1 MRIYLQTPPSND
13 APPRYYHLFLQQ
25 DLLEG
30 WTLVKEYGYQGSAGR
45 LSKVHFTQREA
56 ALNALLKARDEQ
68 IKRGY
73 HVVFV
78 KGEEAP
84 V

>member
-1 MRIYLQTPPSND
+1 MRIYLQTPPGHD
-13 APPRYYHLFLQQ
+13 GAPRYYHLFLQQ

-30 WTLVKEYGYQGSAGR
+30 WTLVKEYGAQGSAGR
-45 LSKVHFTQREA
+45 VSRIHFSERET
-56 ALNALLKARDEQ
+56 ALTSLLRTRDEQ

-73 HVVFV
+73 RVVFV